1 MKLILEHFTL
11 RSCSYCKC
19 VVSVASFGWWPNRT
33 KSNNNAQHHKIVLP
47 SKQPFRERENKSNR
61 KKKKKAKKSDA
72 KRIFY
77 CSKSL
82 CVVWGSDLSLIF
94 FFFLICVANNFICF
108 HNPAIEEKNERK
120 STGKSNK
127 MWNGRAIEA
136 NRRGKKATNVLF

>member
-61 KKKKKAKKSDA
+61 KKKKKGKEIRRKAHFLLQQ
-72 KRIFY
+72 IVV
-77 CSKSL
+77 C
-82 CVVWGSDLSLIF
+82 CVGLWFIAYF